1 MVARTL
7 ERASAAPAGKSSR
20 PEPLP
25 RTRGYLGRL
34 WLDAG
39 CHRSL
44 GAGQEAVSPKGVDLV
59 SLEFG
64 MFKRGREHGHA
75 ALGVDIF
82 RHPDAGLDRVAEE
95 RAEHDHHVLIGV
107 IVVVPEH
114 HVIPRLPLGA
124 AGRLHVLG
132 WGGLDNGG
140 LFDTGTGGGSHFSG
154 TLAIP
159 GRGLMAAP
167 RPGNTTHC
175 TAPGATFHRCRQSD
189 PGASA
194 VLDRRFV
201 ADNIDLVAAN
211 SRLRGASA
219 DVARFAELDRLRRQF
234 QADIDR
240 LNQEAGQV
248 SRSIGKAAD
257 EAERDARKAEG
268 RRLRE
273 EITAIEAKSAEV
285 TTEADLILKA
295 IPNLTHPS
303 APVGGEDA
311 AVELRR
317 GATPVREFD
326 FQPLD
331 HVDLGEKLHL
341 FDFEA
346 GARVAGHGFYFLT
359 GDGVLLELALQRYAV
374 ELLMREGFTVMTT
387 PDLARD
393 TILEGTG
400 FMPRG
405 PETQI
410 YSITGSD
417 LSLVAT
423 AEITLGGAFQERIFD
438 ATELPL
444 ALCGI
449 SHCFRTEAGAHGRA
463 TRGLYRVH
471 QFTKVE
477 MFAFTLPEQSEAMH
491 ERLLQLECR
500 LFDGLGIP
508 YRVIDTASGDLGG
521 PAYRKF
527 DLEAWMPGRG
537 KAGEWGEV
545 TSTSN
550 CTDYQARRLGI
561 RFKKAGEKGTTFV
574 HTLNG
579 TAVAISRAIIA
590 ILENHQQADGSV
602 SVPAPLVPWMGK
614 DVITT

>member
-1 MVARTL
+1 M
-7 ERASAAPAGKSSR
+7 
-20 PEPLP
+20 
-25 RTRGYLGRL
+25 
-34 WLDAG
+34 
-39 CHRSL
+39 
-44 GAGQEAVSPKGVDLV
+44 
-59 SLEFG
+59 
-64 MFKRGREHGHA
+64 
-75 ALGVDIF
+75 
-82 RHPDAGLDRVAEE
+82 
-95 RAEHDHHVLIGV
+95 
-107 IVVVPEH
+107 
-114 HVIPRLPLGA
+114 
-124 AGRLHVLG
+124 
-132 WGGLDNGG
+132 
-140 LFDTGTGGGSHFSG
+140 
-154 TLAIP
+154 
-159 GRGLMAAP
+159 
-167 RPGNTTHC
+167 
-175 TAPGATFHRCRQSD
+175 
-189 PGASA
+189 
-194 VLDRRFV
+194 LDRRFV
-201 ADNIDLVAAN
+201 AENVALVTAN
-211 SRLRGASA
+211 CRGRGSSA
-219 DVARFAELDRLRRQF
+219 DVARFAELDTLRRQL
-234 QADIDR
+234 QADVDR
-240 LNQEAGQV
+240 LNQQAGQI

-257 EAERDARKAEG
+257 AAERDRLKSEG

-273 EITAIEAKSAEV
+273 EGAAIEAKLAEIV
-285 TTEADLILKA
+285 LESEAILRG

-311 AVELRR
+311 AVEIRR
-317 GATPVREFD
+317 GATPVPSFG
-326 FQPLD
+326 FKPLD
-331 HVDLGEKLHL
+331 HVELGSNLAL

-359 GDGVLLELALQRYAV
+359 NDGVLLELALQRYAV
-374 ELLMREGFTVMTT
+374 DLLLREGFTVMTT

-410 YSITGSD
+410 YSITDSD

-423 AEITLGGAFQERIFD
+423 AEITLGGAMHERIFD
-438 ATELPL
+438 AAELPL
-444 ALCGI
+444 KLCGI

-477 MFAFTLPEQSEAMH
+477 MFAFTLPEASEAMH
-491 ERLLQLECR
+491 AELLELECR

-537 KAGEWGEV
+537 EAGEWGEV

-561 RFKKAGEKGTTFV
+561 RFRKPGEKGTSFA

-590 ILENHQQADGSV
+590 ILENHQQADGTV
-602 SVPAPLVPWMGK
+602 RVPEPLIPWMGK
-614 DVITT
+614 TVIG